1 MWCIHN
7 AMEFEKRG
15 VFTVTV
21 CTSGFASLLKRTGEA
36 KGFPHLAIVTVS
48 HPIGSVDL
56 SEVKKKADGAIKDMI
71 EILTNP
77 SGRLSEGST
86 N

>member
-15 VFTVTV
+15 VLSVTV

-48 HPIGSVDL
+48 HPIGGVGL
-56 SEVKKKADGAIKDMI
+56 PEVKKKADGAIKDII

-77 SGRLSEGST
+77 SRKLSEGST

>member
-1 MWCIHN
+1 
-7 AMEFEKRG
+7 MEFEKRG
-15 VFTVTV
+15 VFSVTL

-48 HPIGSVDL
+48 HPIGGVGL
-56 SEVKKKADGAIKDMI
+56 PEIKKKADGAIKDMI

-77 SGRLSEGST
+77 SRKLLGESI

>member
-1 MWCIHN
+1 
-7 AMEFEKRG
+7 MEFEKRG
-15 VFTVTV
+15 VFSVTV

-48 HPIGSVDL
+48 HPIGGVGVP
-56 SEVKKKADGAIKDMI
+56 EVKKKADGAIEEMI

-77 SGRLSEGST
+77 SGKLLEGST

>member
-1 MWCIHN
+1 
-7 AMEFEKRG
+7 MEFEKRG
-15 VFTVTV
+15 VFSVTV

-48 HPIGSVDL
+48 HPIGGVGL
-56 SEVKKKADGAIKDMI
+56 PEVKKKADGAIKEII
-71 EILTNP
+71 EILTKP
-77 SGRLSEGST
+77 SRKLPEGNT